1 MDPTQL
7 TPIIS
12 SLGFPIAACIALFY
26 YLNKERENHKE
37 EIDTLKNCINE
48 NNTVLSALKTLLE
61 SIERRIDSIGRD

>member
-1 MDPTQL
+1 MDLSQL

-26 YLNKERENHKE
+26 YLNKERENHTE

-61 SIERRIDSIGRD
+61 SIERRIDNIGRD

>member
-1 MDPTQL
+1 MELTQL

-37 EIDTLKNCINE
+37 EIETLRNCINE

-61 SIERRIDSIGRD
+61 SIERRLDNLGRD